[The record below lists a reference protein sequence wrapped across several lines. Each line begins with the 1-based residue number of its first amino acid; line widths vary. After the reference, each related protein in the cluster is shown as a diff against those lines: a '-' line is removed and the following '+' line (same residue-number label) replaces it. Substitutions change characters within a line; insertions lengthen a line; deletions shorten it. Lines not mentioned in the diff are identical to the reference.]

1 VKSLLEEKSGILT
14 SAAPDNRLST
24 LLELG
29 IKQMK
34 PFLQK
39 PYVGVAALAFIIYFG
54 GLWG

>member
-1 VKSLLEEKSGILT
+1 VKSVLKEKSGVLV
-14 SAAPDNRLST
+14 SPAPDNSLST

-29 IKQMK
+29 VKQMK
-34 PFLQK
+34 PFLHK